1 LEEIM
6 TIHRRTL
13 LRNGLLYSSAAAFL
27 PPARIIPWR
36 WFGLDPLPNPD
47 QSGIEHIVVLT
58 MENRSFDHLFGW
70 FPNADGKQAGLAF
83 VDASNVA
90 QSTYSLSG
98 DNTGCPHPD
107 PDHSY
112 NGARVEYD
120 LGKMDG
126 FLRAGSNDVFSIGY
140 YGEQD
145 IPFLAN
151 LARSYTTC
159 DRYFVSILG
168 PTFPNRLFLH
178 AAQTDRLTDS
188 IAFTSLP
195 TIWDRL
201 AAAGVSGRYYFNNV
215 PVLALWGIKYL
226 GITRTFDNFK
236 SDAANG
242 SLPAVAY
249 LDPRFTTI
257 DDGLGT
263 DDHPHA
269 DIRRGDLFLH
279 DAFEAVANGP
289 DWSSTVFI
297 ITFDEWG
304 GFFEHV
310 PPPRAT
316 AANNVDTDLVD
327 GKALLGFRVPTI
339 IASPFTRGVE
349 NNPLINHL
357 VFDHTSILKLIEWR
371 WRLAP
376 LTPRD
381 ASTDIANLA
390 YALNFNQPVVSVP
403 TLPKPYVP
411 FFPEPCFQ
419 TLFSGIFS
427 AETAAAT
434 TETSPAATQGS
445 NATTNSPATSTPIQL
460 WNQLGQRAIQQ
471 GFPVQNPTLDEP

>member
-1 LEEIM
+1 
-6 TIHRRTL
+6 
-13 LRNGLLYSSAAAFL
+13 
-27 PPARIIPWR
+27 
-36 WFGLDPLPNPD
+36 
-47 QSGIEHIVVLT
+47 
-58 MENRSFDHLFGW
+58 
-70 FPNADGKQAGLAF
+70 
-83 VDASNVA
+83 
-90 QSTYSLSG
+90 
-98 DNTGCPHPD
+98 
-107 PDHSY
+107 
-112 NGARVEYD
+112 
-120 LGKMDG
+120 MDG

-159 DRYFVSILG
+159 DRYFVSFLG

-178 AAQTDRLTDS
+178 AAQTDRLGDS

-215 PVLALWGIKYL
+215 PVLVLWDTKYL
-226 GITRTFDNFK
+226 GISRTFDDFK
-236 SDAANG
+236 SDASNG
-242 SLPAVAY
+242 TLPAVAY

-257 DDGLGT
+257 DDGLGN

-269 DIRRGDLFLH
+269 DIRRGDRFLH

-297 ITFDEWG
+297 VTFDEWG

-316 AANNVDTDLVD
+316 AANNVDTDVVN
-327 GKALLGFRVPTI
+327 GKTLLGFRVPTI

-349 NNPLINHL
+349 NNPSVSHL

-371 WRLAP
+371 WGLAP
-376 LTPRD
+376 LSPRD
-381 ASTDIANLA
+381 ASNDIANLA
-390 YALNFNQPVVSVP
+390 LALNFNQPVVSLP
-403 TLPKPYVP
+403 TLPKPRVP

-419 TLFSGIFS
+419 TLFSGVFS
-427 AETAAAT
+427 AESQAASA
-434 TETSPAATQGS
+434 EGSPASMQTSPESAAS
-445 NATTNSPATSTPIQL
+445 SAPPSPIRL
-460 WNQLGQRAIQQ
+460 WNELGQRAIEH
-471 GFPVQNPTLDEP
+471 GFPVQSEQPNKP